1 VNRTDACF
9 ELAHEAATLLSMRMG
24 KVPTE
29 YKGDLDPVTEADHAA
44 EAFLL
49 RELTALFPEDG
60 FMAEE
65 GSARPSSSGYL
76 WVADPL
82 DGTVNF
88 AHRHPY
94 FAVSLGLLKDGL
106 PIAGTI
112 VHGTTLQSWTAER
125 GSGAFQGKKRLQVSD
140 VSELH
145 RALASTDFPYDR
157 EARLGRGMNRVQ
169 TLLASCQTLRI
180 RGSAALELCRVAEG
194 SLEIFAGDGTHAWD
208 LAAGQVIL
216 EEAGGSLT
224 DWQGLPI
231 DLLSESR
238 WPLATNGRLRQ
249 AALELAKGF

>member
-9 ELAHEAATLLSMRMG
+9 ELAYEAATLLAVRVG

-29 YKGDLDPVTEADHAA
+29 FKSDLDPVTEADHAA

-49 RELTALFPEDG
+49 RELSALFPQDG
-60 FMAEE
+60 FVAEE
-65 GSARPSSSGYL
+65 GSSRPGSSGYL

-106 PIAGTI
+106 PVAGTV

-125 GSGAFQGKKRLQVSD
+125 GSGAFQGKKRLQVSEVAD
-140 VSELH
+140 LN

-157 EARLGRGMNRVQ
+157 EARLGRGMKRVQ
-169 TLLASCQTLRI
+169 VLLGACQTLRI

-194 SLEIFAGDGTHAWD
+194 SLELFAGDGTHAWD

-216 EEAGGSLT
+216 EEAGGCLT
-224 DWQGLPI
+224 DWQGQPI
-231 DLLSESR
+231 DLMKEAR
-238 WPLATNGRLRQ
+238 WPLATNGRLQ
-249 AALELAKGF
+249 EAALELAKAF